1 MRIGFFPRPVYCWA
15 GAGVCTADSASVCKR
30 TGCCGN
36 RCLLSAYNLFY
47 VSHDCISFLM
57 SFNSRAIHNLKVP
70 TLASV
75 LAITVNTV
83 LNYGLIFGNFHLPR
97 LGVEGAAIAT
107 LTARF
112 VEMLLIL
119 GYVISVKTIRWQ
131 LTVRPFADWM
141 YH

>member
-1 MRIGFFPRPVYCWA
+1 M
-15 GAGVCTADSASVCKR
+15 TA
-30 TGCCGN
+30 
-36 RCLLSAYNLFY
+36 F
-47 VSHDCISFLM
+47 SFLM

-112 VEMLLIL
+112 VEML
-119 GYVISVKTIRWQ
+119 ISVKTIRWQ